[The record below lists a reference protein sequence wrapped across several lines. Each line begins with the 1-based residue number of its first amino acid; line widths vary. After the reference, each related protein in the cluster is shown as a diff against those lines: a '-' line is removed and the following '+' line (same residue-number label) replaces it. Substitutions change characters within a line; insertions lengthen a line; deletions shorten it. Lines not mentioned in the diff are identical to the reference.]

1 MFCGTATTIVSGAAA
16 ERLKFHAYLLL
27 AFFISGIIYPLF
39 GHWSWNGI
47 ASGNAGGWLENIGFI
62 DFAGST
68 VVHGVGAWFGLAVVL
83 VVGARH
89 GRFPAKSQ
97 KGQSNQSQSNRIQG
111 SNIPFS
117 VLGAMLLWFG
127 WIGFNGGST
136 LALNEQVPGIVVNTV
151 LAGVAGMIVAAVLS
165 SLQHQVVEVEQ
176 LINGSLA
183 GLVAVTACC
192 NVINEPLAVV
202 VGGTGAAIASLASQL
217 LDRWQIDDAVD
228 AFPVHGA
235 AGMWGTLSVGLFG
248 QLDLIGTGLSRGNQ
262 LMVQLFGIGVAAVW
276 TFGLAWIVLTLV
288 NKVFPLRISL
298 EEEEIGLNVSEH
310 HAKTET
316 YELFQIMDYQARTN
330 DLSLRVPVEPFTE
343 VGHIATRYNQVIGAF
358 EKRQNQSVEDLAHIY
373 YVTEAIV
380 AAVENHSFRANNL
393 GIDEVAERSDELGA
407 LARAIQRVVGIVEE
421 RDREISDLKQKLK
434 AQPENPD

>member
-1 MFCGTATTIVSGAAA
+1 M
-16 ERLKFHAYLLL
+16 
-27 AFFISGIIYPLF
+27 
-39 GHWSWNGI
+39 
-47 ASGNAGGWLENIGFI
+47 
-62 DFAGST
+62 
-68 VVHGVGAWFGLAVVL
+68 
-83 VVGARH
+83 
-89 GRFPAKSQ
+89 
-97 KGQSNQSQSNRIQG
+97 
-111 SNIPFS
+111 
-117 VLGAMLLWFG
+117 
-127 WIGFNGGST
+127 
-136 LALNEQVPGIVVNTV
+136 
-151 LAGVAGMIVAAVLS
+151 
-165 SLQHQVVEVEQ
+165 
-176 LINGSLA
+176 
-183 GLVAVTACC
+183 
-192 NVINEPLAVV
+192 
-202 VGGTGAAIASLASQL
+202 
-217 LDRWQIDDAVD
+217 
-228 AFPVHGA
+228 
-235 AGMWGTLSVGLFG
+235 
-248 QLDLIGTGLSRGNQ
+248 
-262 LMVQLFGIGVAAVW
+262 QLFGIGVAAVW